1 MIQPGQSIGIIGG
14 GQLGRMLAR
23 EARRK
28 GYRVVVFTD
37 EYPPSPAG
45 QLASREI
52 NAAYYDPDA
61 LSSFVRDVDVVT
73 MEFENIPSDFLEAVE
88 QRVPVFPSRHAL
100 ETTQNREREKTF
112 LRRHGLPC
120 ADFRV
125 VDSAEA
131 LAAALTEIGTPSVLK
146 TAAFGYD
153 GKGQV
158 KLTGGE
164 DAAEVWRTFGAP
176 RGVLEA
182 WIDFA
187 CEVSVV
193 AARGQDGTFV
203 PFQCVENQH
212 HRHILDVTIAPAR
225 VSEATR
231 AEAVRLARAVAEA
244 LAFVGVLAVEMFVLA
259 DGRVLVNEIAPRPHN
274 SGHYTIDA
282 CVTNQFE
289 QQLRAV
295 TGLPLG
301 DPSQHSPAVMVN
313 LLGDIWPT
321 EHESPDWTPVLRHPR
336 AKLHLYGKR
345 RALPKRKMGH
355 FTVLG
360 DSVAQALTDALSIK
374 AELFAAHEANA
385 RSGAT

>member
-1 MIQPGQSIGIIGG
+1 LRTFPPGSSIGIIGG

-45 QLASREI
+45 QLATREI
-52 NAAYYDPDA
+52 NAPYYDPDA

-73 MEFENIPSDFLEAVE
+73 MEFENIPPAFLAAVE
-88 QRVPVFPSRHAL
+88 QRVPVFPSRQAL

-112 LRRHGLPC
+112 LRDRGFPC
-120 ADFRV
+120 ARFHV
-125 VDSAEA
+125 VEDEA
-131 LAAALTEIGTPSVLK
+131 SLAAGVAALGTRAVLK

-158 KLTGGE
+158 ALSGPDDLPG
-164 DAAEVWRTFGAP
+164 AWHRFGAA
-176 RGVLEA
+176 RGVLEE
-182 WIDFA
+182 WIDFS
-187 CEVSVV
+187 CEISVV
-193 AARGQDGTFV
+193 AARGQDGRFV
-203 PFQCVENQH
+203 PYPCVENQH
-212 HRHILDVTIAPAR
+212 HDHILDVTIAPAR
-225 VSEATR
+225 VPP
-231 AEAVRLARAVAEA
+231 AVASQAADLARGVAEA
-244 LAFVGVLAVEMFVLA
+244 LEFVGVLAVEMFVLA
-259 DGRVLVNEIAPRPHN
+259 DGRVIVNEIAPRPHN

-301 DPSQHSPAVMVN
+301 DPTQHTPAVMVN
-313 LLGDIWPT
+313 LLGDLWPG
-321 EHESPDWTPVLRHPR
+321 ESESPDWTDLLRHPR

-360 DSVAQALTDALSIK
+360 DSVGRALVEALAIK
-374 AELFAAHEANA
+374 AALVA
-385 RSGAT
+385 RKEPPDNR